1 MLICY
6 YLGAIL
12 MISDGTTAN
21 PLTALNDLH
30 IQDGYLEAYNKGGP
44 VWYKLNPNEAQD
56 PVDLVLLT
64 CDQRAHDPVQHP

>member
-6 YLGAIL
+6 YLGAVL
-12 MISDGTTAN
+12 MLSDGITAN
-21 PLTALNDLH
+21 PLTSLESLSVYN
-30 IQDGYLEAYNKGGP
+30 GYLLAHNKGGS
-44 VWYKLNPNEAQD
+44 VWYELNPNEKQD